1 MQILRRYGFSE
12 NVEKA
17 LIIIQ
22 QLGELYISLKEEQ
35 NFLREPYS
43 LVKNLEKIDFYEKED
58 KKCIERYLESICESH
73 QFLKEYKSLIQQFS
87 NRNFEDFKEFFTFR
101 KIYSQD
107 LARGLYK
114 DIALKIID
122 KIDSMKSTN
131 DTTPKEI
138 NIIIRDILKV
148 KKEESCLDFAFGKG
162 SLAIQV
168 ANKNIYGMEINSF
181 YREVAQLMIE
191 IANKEGE
198 VKLGDALKDKIDE
211 ADVVVSNP
219 PFGLNILSNEDK
231 EYLQWGNPLRSS
243 DTHFISLAL
252 SKMKSRG
259 ALVLPQGALFR
270 GGAEGEVRKKIIE
283 EGYIEGIISLPNNI
297 MNFTGIPIS
306 IVFLRKDK
314 VVDKVFML
322 DATKDFFKKV
332 RGGVVI
338 EDKTLERIID
348 IYNNFEE
355 IEGISKI
362 VSVKE
367 ILENDGVLNVG
378 RYIEVKVEQINST
391 KLLKEMKETWNRVE
405 EFKNESDLIL
415 EKLMQK

>member
-1 MQILRRYGFSE
+1 MQILRKYNFNE
-12 NVEKA
+12 TEKIG
-17 LIIIQ
+17 LLSIQ
-22 QLGELYISLKEEQ
+22 QLGEVYISLKEEQ

-43 LVKNLEKIDFYEKED
+43 LVKNLEKIDFYEKENRES
-58 KKCIERYLESICESH
+58 IEKYLESICECH

-87 NRNFEDFKEFFTFR
+87 NRNFEDFKELFTFR
-101 KIYSQD
+101 KIYIQD

-114 DIALKIID
+114 NIALKIID
-122 KIDSMKSTN
+122 KIDSIKSTN

-181 YREVAQLMIE
+181 YREIAQLMLE
-191 IANKEGE
+191 IANEEGE

-231 EYLQWGNPLRSS
+231 EYLQWGNPLKAS

-270 GGAEGEVRKKIIE
+270 GGAEGEVRKRIIE
-283 EGYIEGIISLPNNI
+283 EGYVEGIISLPNNI

-355 IEGISKI
+355 IEGISKM
-362 VSVKE
+362 VFVKE

-391 KLLKEMKETWNRVE
+391 KLLKEMKETWNKIE
-405 EFKNESDLIL
+405 ELKKESDLIL

>member
-1 MQILRRYGFSE
+1 MQILRRYNFNE
-12 NVEKA
+12 IEKIG
-17 LIIIQ
+17 LLSIQ
-22 QLGELYISLKEEQ
+22 QLGEVYISLKEEQ

-43 LVKNLEKIDFYEKED
+43 LVKNLEKIDFYEKENRES
-58 KKCIERYLESICESH
+58 IEKYLESICEYH
-73 QFLKEYKSLIQQFS
+73 QFLKKYKSLIGQFS
-87 NRNFEDFKEFFTFR
+87 NEDFKEFFTFR

-114 DIALKIID
+114 DIALKILN
-122 KIDSMKSTN
+122 KIEAVERFDDS
-131 DTTPKEI
+131 TPREVNLI
-138 NIIIRDILKV
+138 TDGTLKV

-243 DTHFISLAL
+243 DAHFISLAL

-283 EGYIEGIISLPNNI
+283 EGYVEGIISLPNNI

-314 VVDKVFML
+314 VVDKVFMF

-378 RYIEVKVEQINST
+378 RYIEVKVEQVNST
-391 KLLKEMKETWNRVE
+391 KLLKEMKETWNKVE
-405 EFKNESDLIL
+405 EFKKESDLIL

>member
-1 MQILRRYGFSE
+1 MQILRKYNFSE
-12 NVEKA
+12 TMEKG
-17 LIIIQ
+17 LIVIQ
-22 QLGELYISLKEEQ
+22 QLGEHYISLKEEQ
-35 NFLREPYS
+35 KFLREPYS
-43 LVKNLEKIDFYEKED
+43 LVKNLEKIDFYEKENR
-58 KKCIERYLESICESH
+58 KNIEKYLESICKCH
-73 QFLKEYKSLIQQFS
+73 QFLKEYKTLIKQFS
-87 NRNFEDFKEFFTFR
+87 DEDFKEFFAFG

-114 DIALKIID
+114 DIALKIIN
-122 KIDSMKSTN
+122 KIEVVERFNDS
-131 DTTPKEI
+131 TPREI
-138 NIIIRDILKV
+138 NITIENILKV

-168 ANKNIYGMEINSF
+168 ANKNIYGMEINPF
-181 YREVAQLMIE
+181 CREIAQLMIE

-198 VKLGDALKDKIDE
+198 VKLGDALSDNLDE

-219 PFGLNILSNEDK
+219 PFGLNISLSKEK
-231 EYLQWGNPLRSS
+231 EYLKWGNPLRAS

-283 EGYIEGIISLPNNI
+283 AGYVEGIISLPNNI

-314 VVDKVFML
+314 VMDKVFML
-322 DATKDFFKKV
+322 DVTKDFFKKV
-332 RGGVVI
+332 RGGVII
-338 EDKTLERIID
+338 ENETLERIIS
-348 IYNNFEE
+348 IYNNFEK
-355 IEGISKI
+355 IESVSKM

-367 ILENDGVLNVG
+367 ILENDGVLTVG
-378 RYIEVKVEQINST
+378 RYIEIKTEQINSME
-391 KLLKEMKETWNRVE
+391 LLKEIKETCDRIKN
-405 EFKNESDLIL
+405 FKNESDLIL
-415 EKLMQK
+415 EKLIQK

>member
-22 QLGELYISLKEEQ
+22 QLGELYISLEEEQ

-43 LVKNLEKIDFYEKED
+43 LVKNLEKIDFYEKENRES
-58 KKCIERYLESICESH
+58 IEKYLENICESH
-73 QFLKEYKSLIQQFS
+73 QFLKEYKSFIEQFS
-87 NRNFEDFKEFFTFR
+87 NEDFKKFFTFR
-101 KIYSQD
+101 KIYNQD

-114 DIALKIID
+114 DIALKILN
-122 KIDSMKSTN
+122 KIEVVERFNDS
-131 DTTPKEI
+131 TPREI
-138 NIIIRDILKV
+138 NMIIDGILKI

-168 ANKNIYGMEINSF
+168 ANKSVYGIEINSF
-181 YREVAQLMIE
+181 YREIAQLMIE
-191 IANKEGE
+191 IANEEGE

-219 PFGLNILSNEDK
+219 PFGLNISSNEDK

-243 DTHFISLAL
+243 DAHFISLAL

-270 GGAEGEVRKKIIE
+270 GGAEGEVRKKLIE

-322 DATKDFFKKV
+322 DTTKDFFKKV

-391 KLLKEMKETWNRVE
+391 NLLKEIKETWNRVE
-405 EFKNESDLIL
+405 EFKKESDLIL
-415 EKLMQK
+415 EKLMQN

>member
-122 KIDSMKSTN
+122 KIDSIKSTN

-198 VKLGDALKDKIDE
+198 GKLGDALKDKIDE

>member
-1 MQILRRYGFSE
+1 MQILRRYNFNE
-12 NVEKA
+12 TEKIG
-17 LIIIQ
+17 LLSIQ
-22 QLGELYISLKEEQ
+22 QLGEVYISLKEEQ

-43 LVKNLEKIDFYEKED
+43 LVKNLEKIDFYEKENRES
-58 KKCIERYLESICESH
+58 IEKYLESICECH
-73 QFLKEYKSLIQQFS
+73 QFLKKYKSLIGQFS
-87 NRNFEDFKEFFTFR
+87 NEDFKEFFTFR

-114 DIALKIID
+114 DIALKILN
-122 KIDSMKSTN
+122 KIEAVERFDDS
-131 DTTPKEI
+131 TPKEVNLI
-138 NIIIRDILKV
+138 TDGTLKV

-270 GGAEGEVRKKIIE
+270 GGAEREVRKKIIE
-283 EGYIEGIISLPNNI
+283 EGYVEGIISLPNNI
-297 MNFTGIPIS
+297 MNSTGIPIS

-314 VVDKVFML
+314 IVDKVFML

-355 IEGISKI
+355 IEGISKM

-367 ILENDGVLNVG
+367 VLENDGILNVG

-391 KLLKEMKETWNRVE
+391 NLLKEIKETWNRVE

>member
-1 MQILRRYGFSE
+1 MQILRRYNFNE
-12 NVEKA
+12 TEKIG
-17 LIIIQ
+17 LLSIQ
-22 QLGELYISLKEEQ
+22 QLGEVYISLKEEQ

-43 LVKNLEKIDFYEKED
+43 LVKNLEKIDFYEKENRES
-58 KKCIERYLESICESH
+58 IEKYLESICECH
-73 QFLKEYKSLIQQFS
+73 QFLKKYKSLIGQFS
-87 NRNFEDFKEFFTFR
+87 NEDFKEFFTFR

-114 DIALKIID
+114 DIALKVLN
-122 KIDSMKSTN
+122 KIEAVERFDDS
-131 DTTPKEI
+131 TPREVNLI
-138 NIIIRDILKV
+138 TDGTLKV

-243 DTHFISLAL
+243 DAHFISLAL

-405 EFKNESDLIL
+405 EFKKESDLIL
-415 EKLMQK
+415 EKLMQN

>member
-1 MQILRRYGFSE
+1 MQILRKYNFNE
-12 NVEKA
+12 NEKIGV
-17 LIIIQ
+17 LTIK
-22 QLGELYISLKEEQ
+22 QLGEFYISLKEEQ
-35 NFLREPYS
+35 NFLREAHS
-43 LVKNLEKIDFYEKED
+43 LVKNLEKIDFYEKENRES
-58 KKCIERYLESICESH
+58 IEKYLKSICECH
-73 QFLKEYKSLIQQFS
+73 KFLKEYKFVMEQFTD
-87 NRNFEDFKEFFTFR
+87 EDFNEFFTFE
-101 KIYSQD
+101 KVYSQD

-114 DIALKIID
+114 GIALKIIR
-122 KIDSMKSTN
+122 KIETVERFNDS
-131 DTTPKEI
+131 TPKEI
-138 NIIIRDILKV
+138 NIIIDGTLKV

-168 ANKNIYGMEINSF
+168 ANKSIYGMEINPL
-181 YREVAQLMIE
+181 YREIAQLMVE

-211 ADVVVSNP
+211 ADVIVSNP
-219 PFGLNILSNEDK
+219 PFGLSILSTEDK
-231 EYLQWGNPLRSS
+231 EYLQWGNPLKAS

-270 GGAEGEVRKKIIE
+270 GGAEGEVRKRIIE
-283 EGYIEGIISLPNNI
+283 EGYVEGIISLPNNI

-314 VVDKVFML
+314 VMDKVFML

-338 EDKTLERIID
+338 EDKALERIIE

-355 IEGISKI
+355 IKGISEM

-367 ILENDGVLNVG
+367 ILENEGVLNVG
-378 RYIEVKVEQINST
+378 RYIEVKVEQINSK
-391 KLLKEMKETWNRVE
+391 KLLKEMKEIWSMVK

>member
-1 MQILRRYGFSE
+1 MQILRKYKFNE
-12 NVEKA
+12 IEKIG
-17 LIIIQ
+17 LIVIQ
-22 QLGELYISLKEEQ
+22 QLGEFYISLEEEQ
-35 NFLREPYS
+35 NFLREVHP
-43 LVKNLEKIDFYEKED
+43 LVKNLNEINFYEKDNREN
-58 KKCIERYLESICESH
+58 IEKYLESICECH
-73 QFLKEYKSLIQQFS
+73 QFLKEYKIFIKEFS
-87 NRNFEDFKEFFTFR
+87 DNDFKDFFNFS

-107 LARGLYK
+107 LARGIYK
-114 DIALKIID
+114 DIALKILN
-122 KIDSMKSTN
+122 KIEGVEKFDDS
-131 DTTPKEI
+131 TPREI
-138 NIIIRDILKV
+138 NMIIDGTLKV

-181 YREVAQLMIE
+181 YREIAQLMIE
-191 IANKEGE
+191 IANEEGE
-198 VKLGDALKDKIDE
+198 VKLGDALEDKIDE

-219 PFGLNILSNEDK
+219 PFGLNISSSEGK
-231 EYLQWGNPLRSS
+231 EYLTWGNPLRSS

-283 EGYIEGIISLPNNI
+283 VGYVEGIISLPNNI

-314 VVDKVFML
+314 ALDKVFML
-322 DATKDFFKKV
+322 DATKGFFKKV

-338 EDKTLERIID
+338 EDETLERIIG

-378 RYIEVKVEQINST
+378 RYIEIKAEQINSME
-391 KLLKEMKETWNRVE
+391 LLKEIKKTYESIE
-405 EFKNESDLIL
+405 KFKNESNLIL
-415 EKLMQK
+415 EKLIQK

>member
-1 MQILRRYGFSE
+1 MQILRKYNFNE
-12 NVEKA
+12 IEKIG
-17 LIIIQ
+17 LLSIQ
-22 QLGELYISLKEEQ
+22 QLGEVYISLKEEQ

-43 LVKNLEKIDFYEKED
+43 LVKNLEKIDFYEKENRES
-58 KKCIERYLESICESH
+58 IEKYLESICECH
-73 QFLKEYKSLIQQFS
+73 QFLKKYKSLIGQFS
-87 NRNFEDFKEFFTFR
+87 NEDFKEFFTFR

-114 DIALKIID
+114 DIALKILN
-122 KIDSMKSTN
+122 KIEAVERFDDS
-131 DTTPKEI
+131 TPREVNLI
-138 NIIIRDILKV
+138 TDGTLKV

-243 DTHFISLAL
+243 DAHFISLAL

-283 EGYIEGIISLPNNI
+283 EGYVEGIISLPNNI

-314 VVDKVFML
+314 VVDKVFMF

-378 RYIEVKVEQINST
+378 RYIEVKVEQVNST
-391 KLLKEMKETWNRVE
+391 KLLKEMKETWNKVE
-405 EFKNESDLIL
+405 EFKKESDLIL

>member
-1 MQILRRYGFSE
+1 MQILRKYKFNE
-12 NVEKA
+12 IEKIG
-17 LIIIQ
+17 LIVIQ
-22 QLGELYISLKEEQ
+22 QLGEFYISLEEEQ
-35 NFLREPYS
+35 NFLREVHP
-43 LVKNLEKIDFYEKED
+43 LVKNLNEINFYEKDNREN
-58 KKCIERYLESICESH
+58 IEKYLESICECH
-73 QFLKEYKSLIQQFS
+73 QFLKEYKIFIKEFS
-87 NRNFEDFKEFFTFR
+87 DNDFKDFFNFS

-107 LARGLYK
+107 LARGIYK
-114 DIALKIID
+114 DIALKILN
-122 KIDSMKSTN
+122 KIGGVEKFDDS
-131 DTTPKEI
+131 TPREI
-138 NIIIRDILKV
+138 NMIIDGTLKV

-181 YREVAQLMIE
+181 YREIAQLMIE
-191 IANKEGE
+191 IANEEGE
-198 VKLGDALKDKIDE
+198 VKLGDALEDKIDE

-219 PFGLNILSNEDK
+219 PFGLNISSSEGK
-231 EYLQWGNPLRSS
+231 EYLTWGNPLRSS

-283 EGYIEGIISLPNNI
+283 VGYVEGIISLPNNI

-314 VVDKVFML
+314 VLDKVFML
-322 DATKDFFKKV
+322 DATKGFFKKV

-338 EDKTLERIID
+338 EDETLERIIG

-378 RYIEVKVEQINST
+378 RYIEIKAEQINST

-405 EFKNESDLIL
+405 KFKNESNLIL
-415 EKLMQK
+415 EKLI

>member
-1 MQILRRYGFSE
+1 MQILRRYNFNE
-12 NVEKA
+12 TEKIG
-17 LIIIQ
+17 LLSIQ
-22 QLGELYISLKEEQ
+22 QLGEVYISLKEEQ

-43 LVKNLEKIDFYEKED
+43 LVKNLEKIDFYEKENRES
-58 KKCIERYLESICESH
+58 IEKYLESICECH
-73 QFLKEYKSLIQQFS
+73 QFLKKYKSLIGQFS
-87 NRNFEDFKEFFTFR
+87 NEDFKEFFTFR

-114 DIALKIID
+114 DIALKILN
-122 KIDSMKSTN
+122 KIEAVERFDDS
-131 DTTPKEI
+131 TPREVNLI
-138 NIIIRDILKV
+138 TDGTLKV

-283 EGYIEGIISLPNNI
+283 EGYVEGIISLPNNI
-297 MNFTGIPIS
+297 MNSTGIPIS

-314 VVDKVFML
+314 IVDKVFML

-355 IEGISKI
+355 IEGISKM

-367 ILENDGVLNVG
+367 VLENDGILNVG

-391 KLLKEMKETWNRVE
+391 NLLKEIKETWNRVE

>member
-22 QLGELYISLKEEQ
+22 QLGELYISLEEEQ

-43 LVKNLEKIDFYEKED
+43 LVKNLEKIDFYEKENRES
-58 KKCIERYLESICESH
+58 IEKYLENICESH
-73 QFLKEYKSLIQQFS
+73 QFLKEYKSFIEQFS
-87 NRNFEDFKEFFTFR
+87 NEDFKKFFTFR
-101 KIYSQD
+101 KIYNQD

-114 DIALKIID
+114 DIALKILN
-122 KIDSMKSTN
+122 KIEVVERFNDS
-131 DTTPKEI
+131 TPREI
-138 NIIIRDILKV
+138 NMIIDGILKI

-168 ANKNIYGMEINSF
+168 ANKSVYGIEINSF
-181 YREVAQLMIE
+181 YREIAQLMIE
-191 IANKEGE
+191 IANEEGE

-219 PFGLNILSNEDK
+219 PFGLNISSNEDK

-270 GGAEGEVRKKIIE
+270 GGAEGEVRKKLIE

-391 KLLKEMKETWNRVE
+391 NLLKEIKETWNRVE
-405 EFKNESDLIL
+405 EFKKESDLIL
-415 EKLMQK
+415 EKLMQN

>member
-1 MQILRRYGFSE
+1 MQILRRYNFNE
-12 NVEKA
+12 TEKIG
-17 LIIIQ
+17 LLSIQ
-22 QLGELYISLKEEQ
+22 QLGEVYISLKEEQ

-43 LVKNLEKIDFYEKED
+43 LVTNLEKIDFYEKENRES
-58 KKCIERYLESICESH
+58 IEKYLESICECH
-73 QFLKEYKSLIQQFS
+73 QFLKKYKSLIGQFS
-87 NRNFEDFKEFFTFR
+87 NEDFKEFFTFK

-114 DIALKIID
+114 DIALKILN
-122 KIDSMKSTN
+122 KIEAVERFDDS
-131 DTTPKEI
+131 TPREVNLI
-138 NIIIRDILKV
+138 TDGTLKV

-283 EGYIEGIISLPNNI
+283 EGYVEGIISLPNNI
-297 MNFTGIPIS
+297 MNSTGIPIS

-314 VVDKVFML
+314 IVDKVFML

-355 IEGISKI
+355 IEGISKM

-367 ILENDGVLNVG
+367 VLENDGILNVG

-391 KLLKEMKETWNRVE
+391 NLLKEIKETWNRVE

>member
-122 KIDSMKSTN
+122 KIDSIKSTN

-243 DTHFISLAL
+243 DTHFTSLAL

>member
-1 MQILRRYGFSE
+1 MQILRRYNFDESE
-12 NVEKA
+12 KIG
-17 LIIIQ
+17 LLSIQ
-22 QLGELYISLKEEQ
+22 HLGEVYISLKEEQ

-43 LVKNLEKIDFYEKED
+43 LVKNLEKIDFYKKENRENIEKF
-58 KKCIERYLESICESH
+58 LESICECH
-73 QFLKEYKSLIQQFS
+73 QFLKKYKSLIGQFS
-87 NRNFEDFKEFFTFR
+87 NEDFKEFFTFR

-114 DIALKIID
+114 DIALKILN
-122 KIDSMKSTN
+122 KIEVVERFDDS
-131 DTTPKEI
+131 TPREI
-138 NIIIRDILKV
+138 NMIIDGTLKV

-181 YREVAQLMIE
+181 YREIAQLMIE
-191 IANKEGE
+191 IANEEGE

-219 PFGLNILSNEDK
+219 PFVLNILPSEGK
-231 EYLQWGNPLRSS
+231 EYLHWGNPLRSS
-243 DTHFISLAL
+243 DAHFISLAL

-283 EGYIEGIISLPNNI
+283 EGYVEGIISLPNNI

-362 VSVKE
+362 VSIKE

>member
-1 MQILRRYGFSE
+1 MQILRRYNFNE
-12 NVEKA
+12 IEKIG
-17 LIIIQ
+17 LLSIQ
-22 QLGELYISLKEEQ
+22 QLGEVYISLKEEQ

-43 LVKNLEKIDFYEKED
+43 LVKNLEKIDFYEKENRES
-58 KKCIERYLESICESH
+58 IEKYLESICECH
-73 QFLKEYKSLIQQFS
+73 QFLKKYKSLIGQFS
-87 NRNFEDFKEFFTFR
+87 NEDFKEFFTFR

-114 DIALKIID
+114 DIALKILN
-122 KIDSMKSTN
+122 KIEAVERFDDS
-131 DTTPKEI
+131 TPREVNLI
-138 NIIIRDILKV
+138 TDGTLKV

-243 DTHFISLAL
+243 DAHFISLAL

-283 EGYIEGIISLPNNI
+283 EGYVEGIISLPNNI

-314 VVDKVFML
+314 VVDKVFMF

-378 RYIEVKVEQINST
+378 RYIEVKVEQVNST
-391 KLLKEMKETWNRVE
+391 KLLKEMKETWNKVE
-405 EFKNESDLIL
+405 EFKKESDLIL

>member
-1 MQILRRYGFSE
+1 MQILRRYNFNE
-12 NVEKA
+12 TEKIG
-17 LIIIQ
+17 LLSIQ
-22 QLGELYISLKEEQ
+22 QLGEVYISLKEEQ

-43 LVKNLEKIDFYEKED
+43 LVKNLEKIDFYEKENRES
-58 KKCIERYLESICESH
+58 IEKYLESICECH
-73 QFLKEYKSLIQQFS
+73 QFLKKYKSLIGQFS
-87 NRNFEDFKEFFTFR
+87 NEDFKEFFTFK

-114 DIALKIID
+114 DIALKILN
-122 KIDSMKSTN
+122 KIEAVERFDDS
-131 DTTPKEI
+131 TPREVNLI
-138 NIIIRDILKV
+138 TDGTLKV

-283 EGYIEGIISLPNNI
+283 EGYVEGIISLPNNI
-297 MNFTGIPIS
+297 MNSTGIPIS

-314 VVDKVFML
+314 IVDKVFML

-355 IEGISKI
+355 IEGISKM

-367 ILENDGVLNVG
+367 VLENDGILNVG

-391 KLLKEMKETWNRVE
+391 NLLKEIKETWNRVE

>member
-1 MQILRRYGFSE
+1 MQILRRYNFNE
-12 NVEKA
+12 TEKIG
-17 LIIIQ
+17 LLSIQ
-22 QLGELYISLKEEQ
+22 QLGEVYISLKEEQ

-43 LVKNLEKIDFYEKED
+43 LVKNLEKIDFYEKENRES
-58 KKCIERYLESICESH
+58 IEKYLESICECH
-73 QFLKEYKSLIQQFS
+73 QFLKKYKSLIGQFS
-87 NRNFEDFKEFFTFR
+87 NEDFKEFFTFR

-114 DIALKIID
+114 DIALKILN
-122 KIDSMKSTN
+122 KIEAVERFDDS
-131 DTTPKEI
+131 TPREVNLI
-138 NIIIRDILKV
+138 TDGTLKV

-283 EGYIEGIISLPNNI
+283 EGYVEGIISLPNNI

-314 VVDKVFML
+314 VVDKVFMF

-378 RYIEVKVEQINST
+378 RYIEVKVEQVNST
-391 KLLKEMKETWNRVE
+391 KLLKEMKETWNKVE
-405 EFKNESDLIL
+405 EFKKESDLIL

>member
-22 QLGELYISLKEEQ
+22 QLGEFYISLKEEQ
-35 NFLREPYS
+35 NFLREPYY

-73 QFLKEYKSLIQQFS
+73 QFLKEYKSFIEQFS
-87 NRNFEDFKEFFTFR
+87 NEDFKEFFTFK

-114 DIALKIID
+114 DISLKIID
-122 KIDSMKSTN
+122 KIDSIKSIN

-148 KKEESCLDFAFGKG
+148 KKEESFLDFAFGKG

-168 ANKNIYGMEINSF
+168 ANKSVYGMEIDAF
-181 YREVAQLMIE
+181 CREIAQLMLE

-198 VKLGDALKDKIDE
+198 IKLGDALKDKIDE

-219 PFGLNILSNEDK
+219 PFVLNISSNEDK
-231 EYLQWGNPLRSS
+231 EYLQWGNPLRAS

-306 IVFLRKDK
+306 IVFLRKDR

-391 KLLKEMKETWNRVE
+391 NLLKEIKETWNRVE
-405 EFKNESDLIL
+405 EFKKESDLIL
-415 EKLMQK
+415 EKLMQN

>member
-1 MQILRRYGFSE
+1 MQILKKYKFNE
-12 NVEKA
+12 TEKIG
-17 LIIIQ
+17 LIVIQ
-22 QLGELYISLKEEQ
+22 QLGEFYISLEDEQ
-35 NFLREPYS
+35 NFLREAHF
-43 LVKNLEKIDFYEKED
+43 LVKNLNKINFYEKENRES
-58 KKCIERYLESICESH
+58 IEKYLESICECH
-73 QFLKEYKSLIQQFS
+73 KFLKEYKIFIKEFS
-87 NRNFEDFKEFFTFR
+87 DDDFKYFFNFS

-122 KIDSMKSTN
+122 KIKGVEKFSYSTPN
-131 DTTPKEI
+131 EI
-138 NIIIRDILKV
+138 NIIIDNILEV

-168 ANKNIYGMEINSF
+168 SNKNIYGMEINSF
-181 YREVAQLMIE
+181 YREIAQLMLE

-219 PFGLNILSNEDK
+219 PFGLNISSSEDK

-270 GGAEGEVRKKIIE
+270 GGAEGEVRKKIIK
-283 EGYIEGIISLPNNI
+283 EGYVEGIISLPNNI

-314 VVDKVFML
+314 TMNKVFML

-338 EDKTLERIID
+338 EAKTLERIIN
-348 IYNNFEE
+348 IYNNFEKV
-355 IEGISKI
+355 EGISKM
-362 VSVKE
+362 VSVEE

-378 RYIEVKVEQINST
+378 RYIEIKTKQINSME
-391 KLLKEMKETWNRVE
+391 LLEEIKETYE
-405 EFKNESDLIL
+405 SIEKFKNESNLIL

>member
-22 QLGELYISLKEEQ
+22 QLGELYISLEEEQ

-43 LVKNLEKIDFYEKED
+43 LVKNLEKIDFYEKENRES
-58 KKCIERYLESICESH
+58 IEKYLENICESH
-73 QFLKEYKSLIQQFS
+73 QFLKEYKSFIEQFS
-87 NRNFEDFKEFFTFR
+87 NEDFKKFFTFR
-101 KIYSQD
+101 KIYNQD

-114 DIALKIID
+114 DIALKILN
-122 KIDSMKSTN
+122 KIEVVERFNDS
-131 DTTPKEI
+131 TPREI
-138 NIIIRDILKV
+138 NMIIDGILKI

-168 ANKNIYGMEINSF
+168 ANKSVYGIEINSF
-181 YREVAQLMIE
+181 YREIAQLMIE
-191 IANKEGE
+191 IANEEGE

-219 PFGLNILSNEDK
+219 PFGLNISSNEDK

-243 DTHFISLAL
+243 DAHFISLAL

-270 GGAEGEVRKKIIE
+270 GGAEGEVRKKLIE

-391 KLLKEMKETWNRVE
+391 NLLKEIKETWNRVE
-405 EFKNESDLIL
+405 EFKKESDLIL
-415 EKLMQK
+415 EKLMQN

>member
-122 KIDSMKSTN
+122 KIDSIKSTN

-283 EGYIEGIISLPNNI
+283 EGYVEGIISLPNNI

-306 IVFLRKDK
+306 IIFLRKDK

-362 VSVKE
+362 VSIKE

>member
-1 MQILRRYGFSE
+1 MQILRRYNFNE
-12 NVEKA
+12 TEKIG
-17 LIIIQ
+17 LLSIQ
-22 QLGELYISLKEEQ
+22 QLGEVYISLKEEQ

-43 LVKNLEKIDFYEKED
+43 LVKNLEKIDFYEKENRES
-58 KKCIERYLESICESH
+58 IEKYLESICECH

-122 KIDSMKSTN
+122 KIDSIKSTN

-168 ANKNIYGMEINSF
+168 ANKSVYGMEINSF
-181 YREVAQLMIE
+181 YREIAQLMLE
-191 IANKEGE
+191 IANEEGE
-198 VKLGDALKDKIDE
+198 VKLGDALKEKIDE

-219 PFGLNILSNEDK
+219 PFVLNILSSEGK

-243 DTHFISLAL
+243 DAHFISLAL

-283 EGYIEGIISLPNNI
+283 EGYVEGIISLPNNI

-306 IVFLRKDK
+306 IIFLRKDK

-355 IEGISKI
+355 IEGMSKI
-362 VSVKE
+362 VSIKE

-391 KLLKEMKETWNRVE
+391 KLLKEMKETWNIVE
-405 EFKNESDLIL
+405 EFKKESDLIL

>member
-1 MQILRRYGFSE
+1 MQILRKYKFNE
-12 NVEKA
+12 IEKIG
-17 LIIIQ
+17 LIVIQ
-22 QLGELYISLKEEQ
+22 QLGEFYISLEEEQ
-35 NFLREPYS
+35 NFLREAHP
-43 LVKNLEKIDFYEKED
+43 LVKNLNEINFYEKENRES
-58 KKCIERYLESICESH
+58 IEKYLESICECH
-73 QFLKEYKSLIQQFS
+73 EFLKEYKIFIKEFLDD
-87 NRNFEDFKEFFTFR
+87 DFKDFFNFS

-114 DIALKIID
+114 DIALKILN
-122 KIDSMKSTN
+122 KIEDVEKFNDS
-131 DTTPKEI
+131 TPREI
-138 NIIIRDILKV
+138 NMIIDGTLKV

-181 YREVAQLMIE
+181 YREIAQLMIE
-191 IANKEGE
+191 IANEEGE

-219 PFGLNILSNEDK
+219 PFGLNISSSEGK
-231 EYLQWGNPLRSS
+231 EYLKWGNPLRSS

-283 EGYIEGIISLPNNI
+283 GGYVEGIISLPNNI

-322 DATKDFFKKV
+322 DATKGFFKKV
-332 RGGVVI
+332 RGGVLI
-338 EDKTLERIID
+338 EDETLERIID

-362 VSVKE
+362 ISVKE

-378 RYIEVKVEQINST
+378 RYIEIKAEQINST

-405 EFKNESDLIL
+405 EFKKESELIL

>member
-122 KIDSMKSTN
+122 KIDSIKSTN

-355 IEGISKI
+355 IEVISKI

>member
-1 MQILRRYGFSE
+1 MQILRRYNFNE
-12 NVEKA
+12 TEKIG
-17 LIIIQ
+17 LLSIQ
-22 QLGELYISLKEEQ
+22 QLGEVYISLKEEQ

-43 LVKNLEKIDFYEKED
+43 LVKNLEKIDFYEKENRES
-58 KKCIERYLESICESH
+58 IEKYLESICECH
-73 QFLKEYKSLIQQFS
+73 QFLKKYKSLIGQFS
-87 NRNFEDFKEFFTFR
+87 NEDFKEFFTFR

-114 DIALKIID
+114 DIALKILN
-122 KIDSMKSTN
+122 KIEAVERFDDS
-131 DTTPKEI
+131 TPREVNLI
-138 NIIIRDILKV
+138 TDGTLKV

-270 GGAEGEVRKKIIE
+270 GGAEGEVRKKIID
-283 EGYIEGIISLPNNI
+283 EGYVEGIISLPNNI

-314 VVDKVFML
+314 VIDKVFMF

-355 IEGISKI
+355 IEGISKM

-391 KLLKEMKETWNRVE
+391 KLLKKMKETWNRVE

>member
-1 MQILRRYGFSE
+1 MQILRRYNFNE
-12 NVEKA
+12 TEKIG
-17 LIIIQ
+17 LLSIQ
-22 QLGELYISLKEEQ
+22 QLGEVYISLKEEQ

-43 LVKNLEKIDFYEKED
+43 LVKNLEKIDFYEKENRES
-58 KKCIERYLESICESH
+58 IEKYLESICECH
-73 QFLKEYKSLIQQFS
+73 QFLKKYKSLIGQFS
-87 NRNFEDFKEFFTFR
+87 NEDFKEFFTFR

-114 DIALKIID
+114 DIALKILN
-122 KIDSMKSTN
+122 KIEAVERFDDS
-131 DTTPKEI
+131 TPKEVNLI
-138 NIIIRDILKV
+138 TDGTLKV

-283 EGYIEGIISLPNNI
+283 EGYVEGIISLPNNI
-297 MNFTGIPIS
+297 MNSTGIPIS

-314 VVDKVFML
+314 IVDKVFML

-355 IEGISKI
+355 IEGISKM

-367 ILENDGVLNVG
+367 VLENDGILNVG

-391 KLLKEMKETWNRVE
+391 NLLKEIKETWNRVE

>member
-1 MQILRRYGFSE
+1 M
-12 NVEKA
+12 
-17 LIIIQ
+17 
-22 QLGELYISLKEEQ
+22 
-35 NFLREPYS
+35 
-43 LVKNLEKIDFYEKED
+43 
-58 KKCIERYLESICESH
+58 
-73 QFLKEYKSLIQQFS
+73 
-87 NRNFEDFKEFFTFR
+87 
-101 KIYSQD
+101 
-107 LARGLYK
+107 YK

-122 KIDSMKSTN
+122 KIDSIKSTN

>member
-1 MQILRRYGFSE
+1 MQILRRYNFNE
-12 NVEKA
+12 TEKIG
-17 LIIIQ
+17 LLSIQ
-22 QLGELYISLKEEQ
+22 QLGEVYISLKEEQ

-43 LVKNLEKIDFYEKED
+43 LVKNLEKIDFYEKENRES
-58 KKCIERYLESICESH
+58 IEKFLESICECH
-73 QFLKEYKSLIQQFS
+73 QFLKKYKSLIGQFS
-87 NRNFEDFKEFFTFR
+87 NEDFKEFFTFR

-114 DIALKIID
+114 DIALKILN
-122 KIDSMKSTN
+122 KIEAVERFDDS
-131 DTTPKEI
+131 TPREVNLI
-138 NIIIRDILKV
+138 TDGTLKV

-283 EGYIEGIISLPNNI
+283 EGYVEGIISLPNNI
-297 MNFTGIPIS
+297 MNSTGIPIS

-314 VVDKVFML
+314 IVDKVFML

-355 IEGISKI
+355 IEGISKM

-367 ILENDGVLNVG
+367 VLENDGILNVG

-391 KLLKEMKETWNRVE
+391 NLLKEIKETWNRVE

>member
-1 MQILRRYGFSE
+1 MQILRRYNFNE
-12 NVEKA
+12 TEKIG
-17 LIIIQ
+17 LLSIQ
-22 QLGELYISLKEEQ
+22 QLGEVYISLKEEQ

-43 LVKNLEKIDFYEKED
+43 LVKNLEKIDFYEKENRES
-58 KKCIERYLESICESH
+58 IEKYLESICECH

-114 DIALKIID
+114 NIALKIID
-122 KIDSMKSTN
+122 KIDSIKSTN

-181 YREVAQLMIE
+181 YREIAQLMLE
-191 IANKEGE
+191 IANEEGE
-198 VKLGDALKDKIDE
+198 IKLGDALKDKIDE

-283 EGYIEGIISLPNNI
+283 KGYVEGIISLPNNI

-391 KLLKEMKETWNRVE
+391 KFLKEMKETWNRVE

>member
-22 QLGELYISLKEEQ
+22 QLGELYISLEEEQ

-43 LVKNLEKIDFYEKED
+43 LVKNLEKIDFYEKENRES
-58 KKCIERYLESICESH
+58 IEKYLENICESH
-73 QFLKEYKSLIQQFS
+73 QFLKEYKSFIEQFS
-87 NRNFEDFKEFFTFR
+87 NEDFKEFFTFR
-101 KIYSQD
+101 KIYNQD

-114 DIALKIID
+114 DIALKILN
-122 KIDSMKSTN
+122 KIEVVERFNDS
-131 DTTPKEI
+131 TPREI
-138 NIIIRDILKV
+138 NMIIDGILKI

-168 ANKNIYGMEINSF
+168 ANKSVYGIEINSF
-181 YREVAQLMIE
+181 YREIAQLMIE
-191 IANKEGE
+191 IANEEGE

-219 PFGLNILSNEDK
+219 PFGLNISSNEDK

-362 VSVKE
+362 VSVKG

-391 KLLKEMKETWNRVE
+391 NLLKEIKETWNRVE
-405 EFKNESDLIL
+405 EFKKESDLIL
-415 EKLMQK
+415 EKLMQN

>member
-1 MQILRRYGFSE
+1 MQILRRYNFNE
-12 NVEKA
+12 TEKIG
-17 LIIIQ
+17 LLSIQ
-22 QLGELYISLKEEQ
+22 QLGEVYISLKEEQ

-43 LVKNLEKIDFYEKED
+43 LVKNLEKIDFYEKENRES
-58 KKCIERYLESICESH
+58 IEKYLESICECH
-73 QFLKEYKSLIQQFS
+73 QFLKKYKSLIGQFS
-87 NRNFEDFKEFFTFR
+87 NEDFKEFFTFR

-114 DIALKIID
+114 DIALKILN
-122 KIDSMKSTN
+122 KIEVVERFNDS
-131 DTTPKEI
+131 TPREVNLI
-138 NIIIRDILKV
+138 TEGTLKV

-243 DTHFISLAL
+243 DAHFISLAL
-252 SKMKSRG
+252 SKMKNRG

-283 EGYIEGIISLPNNI
+283 KGYVEGIISLPNNI

-355 IEGISKI
+355 IEGISKM

>member
-43 LVKNLEKIDFYEKED
+43 LVKNLERIDFYEKED

-122 KIDSMKSTN
+122 KIDSIKSTN

>member
-1 MQILRRYGFSE
+1 MQILRRYNFNE
-12 NVEKA
+12 TEKIG
-17 LIIIQ
+17 LLSIQ
-22 QLGELYISLKEEQ
+22 QLGEVYISLKEEQ

-43 LVKNLEKIDFYEKED
+43 LVKNLEKIDFYEKENRES
-58 KKCIERYLESICESH
+58 IEKYLESICECY
-73 QFLKEYKSLIQQFS
+73 QFLKKYKSLIGQFS
-87 NRNFEDFKEFFTFR
+87 NEDFKEFFTFK

-114 DIALKIID
+114 DIALKILN
-122 KIDSMKSTN
+122 KIEAVERFDDS
-131 DTTPKEI
+131 TPREVNLI
-138 NIIIRDILKV
+138 TDGTLKV
-148 KKEESCLDFAFGKG
+148 KKEESCLDFTFGKG

-283 EGYIEGIISLPNNI
+283 EGYVEGIISLPNNI
-297 MNFTGIPIS
+297 MNSTGIPIS

-314 VVDKVFML
+314 IVDKVFML

-355 IEGISKI
+355 IEGISKM

-367 ILENDGVLNVG
+367 VLENDGILNVG

-391 KLLKEMKETWNRVE
+391 NLLKEIKETWNRVE

>member
-1 MQILRRYGFSE
+1 MQILRKYKFNE
-12 NVEKA
+12 IEKIG
-17 LIIIQ
+17 LIVIQ
-22 QLGELYISLKEEQ
+22 QLGEFYISLEEEQ
-35 NFLREPYS
+35 NFLREVHP
-43 LVKNLEKIDFYEKED
+43 LVKNLNEINFYEKDNREN
-58 KKCIERYLESICESH
+58 IEKYLESICECH
-73 QFLKEYKSLIQQFS
+73 QFLKEYKIFIKEFS
-87 NRNFEDFKEFFTFR
+87 DNDFKDFFNFS

-107 LARGLYK
+107 LARGIYK
-114 DIALKIID
+114 DIALKILN
-122 KIDSMKSTN
+122 KIEGVEKFDDS
-131 DTTPKEI
+131 TPREI
-138 NIIIRDILKV
+138 NMIIDGILKV

-181 YREVAQLMIE
+181 YREIAQLMIE
-191 IANKEGE
+191 IANEEGE
-198 VKLGDALKDKIDE
+198 VKLGDALEDKIDE

-219 PFGLNILSNEDK
+219 PFGLNISSSEGK
-231 EYLQWGNPLRSS
+231 EYLKWGNPLRSS

-283 EGYIEGIISLPNNI
+283 VGYVEGIISLPNNI

-314 VVDKVFML
+314 ALDKVFML
-322 DATKDFFKKV
+322 DATKGFFKKV

-338 EDKTLERIID
+338 EDETLERIIG

-378 RYIEVKVEQINST
+378 RYIEIKAEQINST

-405 EFKNESDLIL
+405 EFKKESELIL

>member
-12 NVEKA
+12 NIEKV

-73 QFLKEYKSLIQQFS
+73 QFLKEYKSIIKQFS
-87 NRNFEDFKEFFTFR
+87 NEDFKEFFTFK

-114 DIALKIID
+114 DIALKILN
-122 KIDSMKSTN
+122 KIEVVERFNDS
-131 DTTPKEI
+131 TPREVNLI
-138 NIIIRDILKV
+138 TEGTLKV

-219 PFGLNILSNEDK
+219 PFRLNISSNGEK

-270 GGAEGEVRKKIIE
+270 GGAEGEVRKKIID
-283 EGYIEGIISLPNNI
+283 EGYVEGIISLPNNI

-355 IEGISKI
+355 IEGISKM